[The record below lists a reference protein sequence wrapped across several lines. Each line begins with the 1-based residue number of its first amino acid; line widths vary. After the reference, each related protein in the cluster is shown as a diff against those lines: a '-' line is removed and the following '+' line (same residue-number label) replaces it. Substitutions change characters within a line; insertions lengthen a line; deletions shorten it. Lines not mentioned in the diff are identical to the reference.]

1 VTGSTVTKFE
11 FDQFSGYLSY
21 TQMAVNNNASIPS

>member
-1 VTGSTVTKFE
+1 MTKWE

-21 TQMAVNNNASIPS
+21 TQMAVNNKRDRLLIE

>member
-1 VTGSTVTKFE
+1 VTAPSVTKFE

-21 TQMAVNNNASIPS
+21 TQMAVNNKLPVPS